1 MGFRIAPFVFTEY
14 GVLILSNVLKSE
26 NAIRISIQI
35 IRVFTR
41 MREMILNDK
50 DLLLKIERFEKRM
63 DNQDKSIKQ
72 LFYYIRQ
79 LIEEK
84 EKPRKPVGF
93 RRVAL
98 SNFLIKNSIIKNVK
112 DAMIHSMSKKL

>member
-1 MGFRIAPFVFTEY
+1 MKEVKFKTMAKEVSISEQKV
-14 GVLILSNVLKSE
+14 IMLSNVLKSE
-26 NAIRISIQI
+26 NAVRISIQI
-35 IRVFTR
+35 IRVFTW

-63 DNQDKSIKQ
+63 DNQDKGIKQ

-84 EKPRKPVGF
+84 EKRRKPIGF
-93 RRVAL
+93 RR
-98 SNFLIKNSIIKNVK
+98 NE
-112 DAMIHSMSKKL
+112 D